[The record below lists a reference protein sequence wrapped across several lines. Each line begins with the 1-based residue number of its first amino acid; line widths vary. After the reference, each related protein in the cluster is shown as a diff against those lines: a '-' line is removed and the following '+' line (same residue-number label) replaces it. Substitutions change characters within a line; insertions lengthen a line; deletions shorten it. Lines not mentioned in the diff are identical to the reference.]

1 MEIIVSI
8 VLLLSVCL
16 LLIMDTPNE
25 HINRNAPDPRIIQQ
39 NTERNRKKAR
49 KDNYKKGIIII
60 MENDE
65 IEFIKEYCGNKSID
79 QLDKEMKEA
88 LRQMK
93 MHVPENPPISRD
105 DEWRDEDCWD
115 NDYVKAF
122 RLKK

>member
-1 MEIIVSI
+1 MEIIVLI

-16 LLIMDTPNE
+16 LLIMDAPNE

-39 NTERNRKKAR
+39 NTERNRKKTR
-49 KDNYKKGIIII
+49 KDIYKKRVVII

-65 IEFIKEYCGNKSID
+65 IEFIKEYFGNKSID

-88 LRQMK
+88 LKQMEK
-93 MHVPENPPISRD
+93 CTPTNPPISRD

-115 NDYVKAF
+115 NDYVEAA
-122 RLKK
+122 RLNK

>member
-1 MEIIVSI
+1 
-8 VLLLSVCL
+8 
-16 LLIMDTPNE
+16 
-25 HINRNAPDPRIIQQ
+25 
-39 NTERNRKKAR
+39 
-49 KDNYKKGIIII
+49 

-65 IEFIKEYCGNKSID
+65 IEFIKEYFCNKSIE

-115 NDYVKAF
+115 RDYIVLTSVKKGTRNKEDLF
-122 RLKK
+122 